1 MTNLEHARDRL
12 FVKEIID
19 EFEQLLF
26 NIKKEDNTTKE
37 EKALITIGAVS
48 MFSRLLILA
57 GMTTE
62 KEVMDMFLK
71 REINLN

>member
-37 EKALITIGAVS
+37 EKALITIGAVG